1 MFSFQKAFSL
11 FCLSLE
17 RVVCFDATL
26 SRDFTLETTKEV
38 KEVKE
43 SSARST
49 TKTCLGKQ
57 HL

>member
-1 MFSFQKAFSL
+1 MFSFQKG
-11 FCLSLE
+11 SLE